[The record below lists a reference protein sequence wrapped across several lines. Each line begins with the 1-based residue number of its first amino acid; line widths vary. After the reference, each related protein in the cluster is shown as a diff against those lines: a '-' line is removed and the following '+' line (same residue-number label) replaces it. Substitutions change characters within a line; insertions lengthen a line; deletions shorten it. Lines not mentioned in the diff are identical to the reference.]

1 MNIIDRAKNILFTPK
16 TEWEVIKTE
25 TATPPSLLTGYV
37 LPLAII
43 PIAVALLNGVLW
55 WSVRYGIIMAVLAL
69 VMAIVSYYI
78 SIYITD
84 GLATSFNSEKNLN
97 KSAQLVAYSYTANA
111 VASILAF
118 IPGINIIV
126 SLAGA
131 FYAAYLMY
139 LGTGPLKST
148 PEDKRIVYVL
158 VIIAIQFVIGLIIGA
173 IVTAVF
179 IVRGRYLY

>member
-1 MNIIDRAKNILFTPK
+1 MNIIERAKNILFTPK
-16 TEWEVIKTE
+16 TEWQVIKTE
-25 TATPPSLLTGYV
+25 TATPQSLLTGYV

-43 PIAVALLNGVLW
+43 PVVVALLNGVLW
-55 WSVRYGIIMAVLAL
+55 WSVRYGIIMAILSL

-78 SIYITD
+78 SIYVTD
-84 GLATSFNSEKNLN
+84 GFAPSFQSEKNLN

-111 VASILAF
+111 VASILGF

-148 PEDKRIVYVL
+148 PEDKKVLYVL
-158 VIIAIQFVIGLIIGA
+158 VIIAIQFVIGLILGA
-173 IVTAVF
+173 LVVGVF
-179 IVRGRYLY
+179 ITRAALVY